1 MKSRRKK
8 NIFIVP
14 KILLFPD
21 LLFVH
26 CVTFRENK
34 QTKNTVVCFGRPRQS
49 FWTSVLFF
57 VTFVG
62 FWELARLLGNSGTDG
77 WSRDRGFELDLSCP
91 NTSVDKD
98 HGWPVT
104 VEINV
109 MYIFKGLSCVCVV
122 GEEGW
127 GKISWSDCYRSV
139 PSTKFVAARI
149 EFERI
154 TLVRNYSVPRI
165 Q

>member
-1 MKSRRKK
+1 MIRKK
-8 NIFIVP
+8 NIFIMP

-34 QTKNTVVCFGRPRQS
+34 QTKKYSGVFRSAASKFFNFFS
-49 FWTSVLFF
+49 F
-57 VTFVG
+57 TFVA
-62 FWELARLLGNSGTDG
+62 FRELARLLGNSGTDG
-77 WSRDRGFELDLSCP
+77 WSKDRGFELDLSCP
-91 NTSVDKD
+91 NTSVDNE
-98 HGWPVT
+98 HCWPVT

-127 GKISWSDCYRSV
+127 GKISWSDCYWSV
-139 PSTKFVAARI
+139 LSTKFVAARI

-154 TLVRNYSVPRI
+154 TLVRSDSVSRI